1 MPESSPPPGVHMP
14 PPSVSPLI
22 FAAGLIITAAGAV
35 FVDQVLGAGIT
46 LIVFGGVG
54 WFLEDIKDFE
64 APAHDE
70 HHDEHASDA
79 PLMHGADGSEQ
90 GAG

>member
-1 MPESSPPPGVHMP
+1 M
-14 PPSVSPLI
+14 SPLI
-22 FAAGLIITAAGAV
+22 FAAGLMITAAGAV
-35 FVDQVLGAGIT
+35 FTDQVLGAGIT
-46 LIVFGGVG
+46 LIVFGGIG

-79 PLMHGADGSEQ
+79 PLMQSADGAEQ
-90 GAG
+90 SSS